1 MYLDEE
7 VENCKPK
14 IETLTNGLIIELTD
28 FSNKV
33 NFSKVV
39 RKILHVFHLDPTRTN
54 IENVR
59 YQMKRTKT
67 IVRKSKVLNDRLKQ
81 TIFKMEGELNAQ
93 KAQIDES
100 MKIEAAKD
108 DLLKNKNSEI
118 EDLKRKLF
126 SIQKQKAGKSSSLP
140 KLQKKQ
146 K

>member
-126 SIQKQKAGKSSSLP
+126 SIQKQKAGKSSSLS

>member
-1 MYLDEE
+1 
-7 VENCKPK
+7 
-14 IETLTNGLIIELTD
+14 
-28 FSNKV
+28 
-33 NFSKVV
+33 
-39 RKILHVFHLDPTRTN
+39 
-54 IENVR
+54 
-59 YQMKRTKT
+59 MKRTKT

-81 TIFKMEGELNAQ
+81 TIFKMERELNAQ

-126 SIQKQKAGKSSSLP
+126 SIQKQKAGKSSSLS